1 MSHLSLS
8 MLLTSCVVAAS
19 QNVSNR
25 NVRSLRGSGRARR
38 LWEVTDITEALNSAI
53 EQSAGWDAGI
63 ENMPY
68 DSVYSSADGHNKGI
82 IFRNYFDGLPEDLKY
97 KVATFWHNDI
107 FSPSQAY
114 PSNGNI
120 MAPNSQDGSTTS
132 WETAVVGQVVSDLS
146 TLWEDVD
153 NIQSDSW
160 DKGTFYAHDSNAVDK
175 RCVWWE
181 DQNAYECPGFWC
193 PWGEDCVEADDK
205 PGPSAY
211 GGQGCH
217 FNGDIGMID
226 QPDAFNADGLNLVS
240 SPSCECEYGF
250 KDGTANSW
258 AGWVEDFKNNLVQK
272 EGVPTDEYFW
282 YTSGLAPQ
290 YAMDYGICWVRNPRD
305 MILLQNQL
313 HFQNDW
319 VDHSGGTYSPK
330 LDDSPAFW
338 WGWNEVPVPA
348 SVDDPANWDAI
359 AIKLPTGV
367 DTPDSLTDAAS
378 VMLEADLDKYV
389 TRNLLLPG
397 IDNIALRPGSYVV
410 FAKQMDDG
418 SQSNNYQTEF
428 ICSEWQGKAYHIC
441 SVSMDSASGFPGQCY
456 IEKADTD
463 CAQ

>member
-1 MSHLSLS
+1 M
-8 MLLTSCVVAAS
+8 
-19 QNVSNR
+19 
-25 NVRSLRGSGRARR
+25 
-38 LWEVTDITEALNSAI
+38 
-53 EQSAGWDAGI
+53 
-63 ENMPY
+63 
-68 DSVYSSADGHNKGI
+68 AD
-82 IFRNYFDGLPEDLKY
+82 
-97 KVATFWHNDI
+97 
-107 FSPSQAY
+107 
-114 PSNGNI
+114 
-120 MAPNSQDGSTTS
+120 
-132 WETAVVGQVVSDLS
+132 
-146 TLWEDVD
+146 
-153 NIQSDSW
+153 
-160 DKGTFYAHDSNAVDK
+160 
-175 RCVWWE
+175 
-181 DQNAYECPGFWC
+181 
-193 PWGEDCVEADDK
+193 
-205 PGPSAY
+205 
-211 GGQGCH
+211 
-217 FNGDIGMID
+217 
-226 QPDAFNADGLNLVS
+226 
-240 SPSCECEYGF
+240 
-250 KDGTANSW
+250 
-258 AGWVEDFKNNLVQK
+258 
-272 EGVPTDEYFW
+272 FW

-319 VDHSGGTYSPK
+319 VDHSGGTSSPT

-338 WGWNEVPVPA
+338 WGLNEVPVIA

-359 AIKLPTGV
+359 TIKLPTGV

-428 ICSEWQGKAYHIC
+428 ICSEWQGVAYHIC